1 MPAGQ
6 SFNISDI
13 HSPACASTKVP
24 FCKIGI
30 YKKWKLPAA
39 CPAPSQLLTQK
50 QLILV
55 VLAAFKADTPSLLLT
70 KIHSALTPRH
80 LESPWGEEAFPAH
93 RWPLSPNWDS
103 SWVLLSGEPW
113 QCWGYRNSSAL
124 TFYAP
129 LLKGGFISEFTGK
142 GKRQV
147 EGVKIRRGLN

>member
-70 KIHSALTPRH
+70 KNSLCINP
-80 LESPWGEEAFPAH
+80 SPPGK
-93 RWPLSPNWDS
+93 PLGGRGISCPQMTS
-103 SWVLLSGEPW
+103 VTKLRQQLG
-113 QCWGYRNSSAL
+113 
-124 TFYAP
+124 AP
-129 LLKGGFISEFTGK
+129 
-142 GKRQV
+142 
-147 EGVKIRRGLN
+147 